1 MAQQKSELDVM
12 SPNQCNWMNDE
23 QKICVYDKPINVT
36 SKNSVK

>member
-1 MAQQKSELDVM
+1 
-12 SPNQCNWMNDE
+12 MNDE